1 MEEKRALLHKILD
14 LVLDINGDGVR
25 DREITGDKP
34 TAFLHYL
41 GNAHMLDVDID
52 IHGWEPGINHDIGEQ
67 IRLYRIDAPQ
77 RLEQIINELE
87 TVLRE
92 VSKDGT
98 HTRI

>member
-34 TAFLHYL
+34 TALLHYL

-52 IHGWEPGINHDIGEQ
+52 IHGWEPGINHDISEQ
-67 IRLYRIDAPQ
+67 IRLYKIDAPKQ
-77 RLEQIINELE
+77 LEQVIQKLE
-87 TVLRE
+87 EVLKE
-92 VSKDGT
+92 TKK
-98 HTRI
+98 